1 MRWWSVVGESVTLGG
16 SLNLFSVVLEE
27 LVDAA
32 EQIDCS
38 FSNPVRVAKQ
48 CFKLPSRL
56 VKVQL

>member
-1 MRWWSVVGESVTLGG
+1 VGESVTLGG